1 MPEKMSKAFESTVV
15 GLGAF
20 RFVPPVVSNDAVASV
35 NQELH
40 RLLSEKRKDLYQLAV
55 TRGPTPNAELVCI
68 IIGFTDV
75 EISTLVQEIEE
86 SGKMLQYPPEVLNK
100 MSDAVIEGIEMAQ
113 KKLDAANTEAIGAA
127 DIVRAIPLVGG
138 LYSWLLPKD
147 ASASASP
154 TTGQRFDMISVTLK
168 PPIHE
173 KMTYYTP
180 EDTGVQAKPQEQP
193 QQVQEQTGSIA
204 EAGHPKPVVVFVLGG
219 PGAGKGTNCTML
231 MEEFTCIQHLS
242 AGDCLRKERNSG
254 SANAELIN
262 NYIKEGKIVP
272 VEITVHLLKEAM
284 EQHLEEGKWLFLVDG
299 FPRNMDN
306 WNGWMKWMADFAT
319 IAFCLVI
326 EVDEDILVE
335 RLLARGKSSGR
346 ADDNPE
352 SIKKRLKT
360 YENSTKPIM
369 NLFKSN
375 GMLTEVDGNKG
386 SVEEVYLRVRTHFE
400 RLVKEGI
407 SEQ

>member
-1 MPEKMSKAFESTVV
+1 V
-15 GLGAF
+15 
-20 RFVPPVVSNDAVASV
+20 D
-35 NQELH
+35 
-40 RLLSEKRKDLYQLAV
+40 
-55 TRGPTPNAELVCI
+55 
-68 IIGFTDV
+68 
-75 EISTLVQEIEE
+75 ISTLVQEIEE
-86 SGKMLQYPPEVLNK
+86 SGKMLQYPPEVLNR
-100 MSDAVIEGIEMAQ
+100 MSDAVREGIEMAQ
-113 KKLDAANTEAIGAA
+113 KKLDAANTEAIGAG

-147 ASASASP
+147 QPSSASP

-180 EDTGVQAKPQEQP
+180 DDKVVKAKPEEQP
-193 QQVQEQTGSIA
+193 QQVQEQNVVNP
-204 EAGHPKPVVVFVLGG
+204 EAGQLKPTVVFVLGG

-231 MEEFTCIQHLS
+231 MEEFSCIQHLS

-272 VEITVHLLKEAM
+272 VQITVKLLKNAM
-284 EQHLEEGKWLFLVDG
+284 EEHLNEGKWLFLVDG

-306 WNGWMKWMADFAT
+306 WNGWMEWMADFAT
-319 IAFCLVI
+319 IAFCLTI
-326 EVDEDILVE
+326 NVDENILVE
-335 RLLARGKSSGR
+335 RLLSRGKSSGR

-352 SIKKRLKT
+352 SIRKRLQT
-360 YENSTKPIM
+360 YEKSTKPIM
-369 NLFKSN
+369 NLFKNN

-386 SVEEVYLRVRTHFE
+386 SIEEVYLRVRTHFE

-407 SEQ
+407 SAQ

>member
-1 MPEKMSKAFESTVV
+1 
-15 GLGAF
+15 
-20 RFVPPVVSNDAVASV
+20 
-35 NQELH
+35 
-40 RLLSEKRKDLYQLAV
+40 
-55 TRGPTPNAELVCI
+55 
-68 IIGFTDV
+68 
-75 EISTLVQEIEE
+75 
-86 SGKMLQYPPEVLNK
+86 MLQYPPEVLNK
-100 MSDAVIEGIEMAQ
+100 MSDAVMEGIEMAQ

-147 ASASASP
+147 PSSSASP

-173 KMTYYTP
+173 KMTYYAP
-180 EDTGVQAKPQEQP
+180 EDTGVQVK
-193 QQVQEQTGSIA
+193 VQEQSEPVA
-204 EAGHPKPVVVFVLGG
+204 EAGRVKPTVVFVLGG

-231 MEEFTCIQHLS
+231 MEEFSCIQHLS

-272 VEITVHLLKEAM
+272 VQITVSLLKNAM
-284 EQHLEEGKWLFLVDG
+284 EEHLNEGKWLFLIDG
-299 FPRNMDN
+299 FPRNMEN
-306 WNGWMKWMADFAT
+306 WNGWMEWMADYAT
-319 IAFCLVI
+319 IAFCLTI
-326 EVDEDILVE
+326 NVDENILVE
-335 RLLARGKSSGR
+335 RLLSRGKSSGR

-352 SIKKRLKT
+352 SIRKRLQT

-369 NLFKSN
+369 NLFKNN

-386 SVEEVYLRVRTHFE
+386 SIEEVYLRVRTHFE
-400 RLVKEGI
+400 RLVKEGN
-407 SEQ
+407 SAQ